1 MKIPISIFKNRI
13 KQAIGQLQEEKLSA
27 LVVYSTGSSLGFS
40 SRTHGYCRFL
50 CDWDA
55 RTQAAVLILLP
66 KRDPVLLVRDW
77 DARTQAAVLILLP
90 KRDPVLLVPG
100 RSPQLFAKEIMW
112 FNDIRAIPQDEFGG
126 EIVATLKPIL
136 LGGEKIG
143 FIGRSETPVPL
154 YDALREGLE
163 RVELVEANHIVDKLR
178 IVKDSLAIDFHRRSA
193 EVCDAMFDTLKR
205 EIRSGKM
212 VYQIQADLEY
222 TAKYGGCEY
231 ASTFMSVGSVADRPR
246 YAKKECSQ
254 IPKEGDQVLLSDRPR
269 YAKKECSQIPKEGDQ
284 VLLSLFVLKDG
295 HWGHAIRTGTI
306 GEPSRSQQK
315 AFEIALEMQDAA
327 LDQLT
332 PGNYLNEVWKASE
345 KVLRKYYPNARDSD
359 WYWLKT
365 GHSLGLDYSDPILS
379 AVFPNPYTMGRKS
392 NEQDAQDESSI
403 RILPG
408 MLFELHP
415 NIFIPGEATAAIGN
429 MVLATESGHEIVDR
443 FPRELMVL

>member
-1 MKIPISIFKNRI
+1 MKIPISIFENRI
-13 KQAIGQLQEEKLSA
+13 KQAIEKSQEEKLSG

-66 KRDPVLLVRDW
+66 KRDPVLLV
-77 DARTQAAVLILLP
+77 
-90 KRDPVLLVPG
+90 PG

-112 FNDIRAIPQDEFGG
+112 FDDIRAIPQDNFGG
-126 EIVATLKPIL
+126 EIVATLKPLL

-154 YDALREGLE
+154 YDTLREGLE
-163 RVELVEANHIVDKLR
+163 GVELVEANHIVDKLR

-193 EVCDAMFDTLKR
+193 EVCDAMFETLER

-222 TAKYGGCEY
+222 TAKYEGCEY
-231 ASTFMSVGSVADRPR
+231 ASTFMSVGSVA
-246 YAKKECSQ
+246 
-254 IPKEGDQVLLSDRPR
+254 DRPR

-306 GEPSRSQQK
+306 GEPSRAQQK

-327 LDQLT
+327 LDQLI
-332 PGNYLNEVWKASE
+332 PGNYLSEVWKASE
-345 KVLRKYYPNARDSD
+345 KVLNKYYPNARDLG
-359 WYWLKT
+359 WYWLKI

-392 NEQDAQDESSI
+392 NAQDAQYESSI

-415 NIFIPGEATAAIGN
+415 NIFIPDEATAAIGD
-429 MVLATESGHEIVDR
+429 MVLATETGHEIMDR
-443 FPRELMVL
+443 FPRELLAL

>member
-1 MKIPISIFKNRI
+1 MTIPTSVFKNRI
-13 KQAIGQLQEEKLSA
+13 KQAIEQSQDEKLSG
-27 LVVYSTGSSLGFS
+27 LVVYSTGSSLGFAG
-40 SRTHGYCRFL
+40 RTHGYCRFL

-55 RTQAAVLILLP
+55 QNQAAVLILLP
-66 KRDPVLLVRDW
+66 KRDP
-77 DARTQAAVLILLP
+77 I
-90 KRDPVLLVPG
+90 LLVPG

-112 FNDIRAIPQDEFGG
+112 FDDIRAIPQDKFGG

-136 LGGEKIG
+136 LGDEKIG

-163 RVELVEANHIVDKLR
+163 GVELVEANHIVDKLR

-193 EVCDAMFDTLKR
+193 EICDAMFETLTR
-205 EIRSGKM
+205 EIRSGKR
-212 VYQIQADLEY
+212 VYQIQADMEY
-222 TAKYGGCEY
+222 TARYEGCEY
-231 ASTFMSVGSVADRPR
+231 ASTFMSVGPVVDRPR
-246 YAKKECSQ
+246 YAKQECSQ
-254 IPKEGDQVLLSDRPR
+254 IPKEGDQFLL
-269 YAKKECSQIPKEGDQ
+269 A
-284 VLLSLFVLKDG
+284 LFVLKDG

-306 GEPSRSQQK
+306 GKPNRAQQK
-315 AFEIALEMQDAA
+315 AFKLVLEMQDAA
-327 LDQLT
+327 LGRLS
-332 PGNYLNEVWKASE
+332 PGTNLDEVWKASE
-345 KVLRKYYPNARDSD
+345 KVLSKYHPNARDLD

-392 NEQDAQDESSI
+392 NEQDAQDGSSI

-429 MVLATESGHEIVDR
+429 MVLATETGHEILDR
-443 FPRELMVL
+443 FPRELLVL

>member
-1 MKIPISIFKNRI
+1 MTIPTSVFKSRIRQTI
-13 KQAIGQLQEEKLSA
+13 KQSQKEKLNA

-66 KRDPVLLVRDW
+66 KSDP
-77 DARTQAAVLILLP
+77 I
-90 KRDPVLLVPG
+90 LLVPG
-100 RSPQLFAKEIMW
+100 RSPKLFAKEIMW
-112 FNDIRAIPQDEFGG
+112 FDDIRAIAQDEFGRQ
-126 EIVATLKPIL
+126 IVATLKPIL
-136 LGGEKIG
+136 SAGDKIG

-163 RVELVEANHIVDKLR
+163 GIDLVEANHIVDKLR
-178 IVKDSLAIDFHRRSA
+178 TVKDSVAIKYHRRSA
-193 EVCDAMFDTLKR
+193 AVCDAMFETLKR

-212 VYQIQADLEY
+212 VYQIQANLEY
-222 TAKYGGCEY
+222 TAKYEGCEY
-231 ASTFMSVGSVADRPR
+231 ASTFMSVGPVADRPR
-246 YAKKECSQ
+246 Y
-254 IPKEGDQVLLSDRPR
+254 G
-269 YAKKECSQIPKEGDQ
+269 KKECSQIPKEGDQ

-306 GEPSRSQQK
+306 GEPNPAQQK

-332 PGNYLNEVWKASE
+332 PENYLTEVWKASE
-345 KVLRKYYPNARDSD
+345 KVLTKYYPNARDLD
-359 WYWLKT
+359 WYWLKI

-379 AVFPNPYTMGRKS
+379 AVFPNPYAIGKRS
-392 NEQDAQDESSI
+392 NDQDAQDEASI

-415 NIFIPGEATAAIGN
+415 NIFIPDEATAAIGD
-429 MVLATESGHEIVDR
+429 MVLATETGHEIMNG
-443 FPRELMVL
+443 FPRESLVL

>member
-1 MKIPISIFKNRI
+1 MTIPTSVFKSRI
-13 KQAIGQLQEEKLSA
+13 KQAIEHSQEEKLSG

-50 CDWDA
+50 SDWDA

-66 KRDPVLLVRDW
+66 K
-77 DARTQAAVLILLP
+77 
-90 KRDPVLLVPG
+90 KDPVLLVPG

-112 FNDIRAIPQDEFGG
+112 FDDIRAIPQGEFGR

-143 FIGRSETPVPL
+143 YIGRSETPVPI
-154 YDALREGLE
+154 YDALRGGLE

-193 EVCDAMFDTLKR
+193 GVCDAMFETLER

-212 VYQIQADLEY
+212 VYQIQAVLEY
-222 TAKYGGCEY
+222 TARYEGCEY

-254 IPKEGDQVLLSDRPR
+254 IPKEGDQVLLS
-269 YAKKECSQIPKEGDQ
+269 
-284 VLLSLFVLKDG
+284 LFILKDG

-306 GEPSRSQQK
+306 GKPSRAQQK
-315 AFEIALEMQDAA
+315 AFELVVKMQDAA
-327 LDQLT
+327 LGRLS
-332 PGNYLNEVWKASE
+332 PGTNLDEVWKASE
-345 KVLRKYYPNARDSD
+345 KVLSKYYPNARDLD

-379 AVFPNPYTMGRKS
+379 EAFPNPYAMGKRP
-392 NEQDAQDESSI
+392 NGQDAQDGSSI

-415 NIFIPGEATAAIGN
+415 NIFIPGEATAAIGD
-429 MVLATESGHEIVDR
+429 MVLVTETGHEILDR
-443 FPRELMVL
+443 FPRELLVL

>member
-1 MKIPISIFKNRI
+1 MTIPTSVFKNRI
-13 KQAIGQLQEEKLSA
+13 KQAIEQSQEEKLSG
-27 LVVYSTGSSLGFS
+27 LVVYSTGSSLGFA

-50 CDWDA
+50 C
-55 RTQAAVLILLP
+55 
-66 KRDPVLLVRDW
+66 DW

-112 FNDIRAIPQDEFGG
+112 FDDIRAIPQDKFGG

-143 FIGRSETPVPL
+143 FIGQSETPVPL

-163 RVELVEANHIVDKLR
+163 GVELVEANHIVDKLR

-222 TAKYGGCEY
+222 TARYEGCEY
-231 ASTFMSVGSVADRPR
+231 ASTFMSVGSVA
-246 YAKKECSQ
+246 
-254 IPKEGDQVLLSDRPR
+254 DRPR

-306 GEPSRSQQK
+306 GEPSRAQQK

-332 PGNYLNEVWKASE
+332 PGNYLSEVWKASE
-345 KVLRKYYPNARDSD
+345 KVLNKYYPNARDLG
-359 WYWLKT
+359 WYWLKI

-392 NEQDAQDESSI
+392 NAQDAQDESSI

-415 NIFIPGEATAAIGN
+415 NIFIPDEATAAIGD
-429 MVLATESGHEIVDR
+429 MVLATETGHEIMDR
-443 FPRELMVL
+443 FPRELLAL

>member
-1 MKIPISIFKNRI
+1 MTIPTSVFKNRI
-13 KQAIGQLQEEKLSA
+13 KQAIKKAQEEKLSG

-50 CDWDA
+50 C
-55 RTQAAVLILLP
+55 
-66 KRDPVLLVRDW
+66 DW

-254 IPKEGDQVLLSDRPR
+254 IPKEGDQVLLS
-269 YAKKECSQIPKEGDQ
+269 
-284 VLLSLFVLKDG
+284 LFVLKDG

-306 GEPSRSQQK
+306 GEPSRAQQK

-332 PGNYLNEVWKASE
+332 PGNYLSEVWKASE
-345 KVLRKYYPNARDSD
+345 KVLNKYYPNARNSG
-359 WYWLKT
+359 WYWLKI

-392 NEQDAQDESSI
+392 NAQDAQYESSI

-415 NIFIPGEATAAIGN
+415 NIFIPDEATAAIGD
-429 MVLATESGHEIVDR
+429 MVLATETGHDIMDR
-443 FPRELMVL
+443 FPRELLVL

>member
-1 MKIPISIFKNRI
+1 MTIPTSVFKNRI
-13 KQAIGQLQEEKLSA
+13 KQAIEKSQEENLSA
-27 LVVYSTGSSLGFS
+27 LVVYSTGSSLGFA

-55 RTQAAVLILLP
+55 RTQTSI
-66 KRDPVLLVRDW
+66 
-77 DARTQAAVLILLP
+77 LILLP

-112 FNDIRAIPQDEFGG
+112 FDDIRAIPQDNFGG

-154 YDALREGLE
+154 YDALREGLKG
-163 RVELVEANHIVDKLR
+163 VELVEANHIVDKLR

-193 EVCDAMFDTLKR
+193 EVCDAMFETLER

-222 TAKYGGCEY
+222 TAKYEGCEY
-231 ASTFMSVGSVADRPR
+231 ASTFMSVGSVA
-246 YAKKECSQ
+246 
-254 IPKEGDQVLLSDRPR
+254 DRPR

-306 GEPSRSQQK
+306 GEPSRAQQK

-327 LDQLT
+327 LDQLI
-332 PGNYLNEVWKASE
+332 PGNYLSEVWKASE
-345 KVLRKYYPNARDSD
+345 KVLNKYYPNARDLG
-359 WYWLKT
+359 WYWLKI

-392 NEQDAQDESSI
+392 NAQDAQYESSI

-415 NIFIPGEATAAIGN
+415 NIFIPDEATAAIGD
-429 MVLATESGHEIVDR
+429 MVLATETGHEIMDR
-443 FPRELMVL
+443 FPRELLAL

>member
-1 MKIPISIFKNRI
+1 MTIPTSVFKNRI
-13 KQAIGQLQEEKLSA
+13 KQAVEKTQEEKMSG

-55 RTQAAVLILLP
+55 RTQAG
-66 KRDPVLLVRDW
+66 
-77 DARTQAAVLILLP
+77 VLILLP

-112 FNDIRAIPQDEFGG
+112 FDDIRAIPQDEFGG

-136 LGGEKIG
+136 SGGEKIG
-143 FIGRSETPVPL
+143 FIGRSETPVPVF
-154 YDALREGLE
+154 DALRDGLE
-163 RVELVEANHIVDKLR
+163 GVELVEANHIVDKLR

-193 EVCDAMFDTLKR
+193 EICDAMFETLER
-205 EIRSGKM
+205 EIRSGKR

-222 TAKYGGCEY
+222 TAKFGGCEY

-254 IPKEGDQVLLSDRPR
+254 IPKER
-269 YAKKECSQIPKEGDQ
+269 DQ

-306 GEPSRSQQK
+306 GRPNRAQEK

-327 LDQLT
+327 LSRLT
-332 PGNYLNEVWKASE
+332 PGTHLDKVWKASE
-345 KVLRKYYPNARDSD
+345 KVLTRYYPNARNLD

-379 AVFPNPYTMGRKS
+379 AVFPNPYAMGKRS
-392 NEQDAQDESSI
+392 NGQDAQDGSSI

-415 NIFIPGEATAAIGN
+415 NIFIPGEATAAIGD
-429 MVLATESGHEIVDR
+429 MVLATETGHEILDR
-443 FPRELMVL
+443 FPRELLVL

>member
-1 MKIPISIFKNRI
+1 MTIPTSVFKNRI
-13 KQAIGQLQEEKLSA
+13 KQTIEQSQEEKLSA

-66 KRDPVLLVRDW
+66 KRDPVLLV
-77 DARTQAAVLILLP
+77 
-90 KRDPVLLVPG
+90 PG

-112 FNDIRAIPQDEFGG
+112 FDDIRAIPQDEFGG
-126 EIVATLKPIL
+126 EIVSILKPIL
-136 LGGEKIG
+136 LGDEKIG

-154 YDALREGLE
+154 YDALRDGLE
-163 RVELVEANHIVDKLR
+163 GVELVEANHIVDKLR

-193 EVCDAMFDTLKR
+193 EVCDAMFETLER

-222 TAKYGGCEY
+222 TAKYEGCEY
-231 ASTFMSVGSVADRPR
+231 ASTFMSVGSVA
-246 YAKKECSQ
+246 
-254 IPKEGDQVLLSDRPR
+254 DRPR

-306 GEPSRSQQK
+306 GKPSRAQQK
-315 AFEIALEMQDAA
+315 AFEIALEMQEAA

-332 PGNYLNEVWKASE
+332 PENYLSEVWKASE
-345 KVLRKYYPNARDSD
+345 KVLNKYYPNARDLG
-359 WYWLKT
+359 WYWLKI

-379 AVFPNPYTMGRKS
+379 AVFPNPYTIGRKP
-392 NEQDAQDESSI
+392 NAQNAQDGSSI

-415 NIFIPGEATAAIGN
+415 NIFIPDEATAVIGD
-429 MVLATESGHEIVDR
+429 MVLATEIGHEIMDR
-443 FPRELMVL
+443 FPRKLLSL